1 MVHFRNSF
9 LIYCVCSSF
18 VDVKWISLSVFGFFN
33 WTKSKKNNVVQFG
46 EKTLGCKSS
55 EIRCVLECA
64 PLKSTTN
71 LKAIS
76 THSRINSKWSVI
88 LLESIENSQQI
99 STFFIYIHSHR
110 IRKKPNKIP
119 CLRLFHLFQVFVFN
133 LYPSLLIG
141 PFLPSSND
149 VWHCLVLFSS
159 IYFPNIVVVAR
170 CSLFW
175 LFTLACRVVFFSSTI
190 FVCTRFN
197 LIPIFRRCVLMA
209 LFKAQ

>member
-46 EKTLGCKSS
+46 EKTFGCKSS
-55 EIRCVLECA
+55 KIRCVLECA

-99 STFFIYIHSHR
+99 STFFIYNIHSFTSN
-110 IRKKPNKIP
+110 KKKNPTKYRACDYFIYSKFL
-119 CLRLFHLFQVFVFN
+119 CLIYIQVYSSVPFFHQATMFGIVWFCFRLF
-133 LYPSLLIG
+133 
-141 PFLPSSND
+141 
-149 VWHCLVLFSS
+149 
-159 IYFPNIVVVAR
+159 FP
-170 CSLFW
+170 
-175 LFTLACRVVFFSSTI
+175 
-190 FVCTRFN
+190 
-197 LIPIFRRCVLMA
+197 
-209 LFKAQ
+209 

>member
-46 EKTLGCKSS
+46 KKTLGCKSS
-55 EIRCVLECA
+55 KIRCVLECA

-110 IRKKPNKIP
+110 IRKKNPTKYRACDYFIYSKFL
-119 CLRLFHLFQVFVFN
+119 CLIYIQVYSSVPFFHQ
-133 LYPSLLIG
+133 SD
-141 PFLPSSND
+141 D

-159 IYFPNIVVVAR
+159 IFSPILLLLLDILCFDFLLWLAGLFSFLAR
-170 CSLFW
+170 FLYIRDS
-175 LFTLACRVVFFSSTI
+175 I
-190 FVCTRFN
+190 
-197 LIPIFRRCVLMA
+197 
-209 LFKAQ
+209 